1 MSKEEK
7 LMINLQHELPA
18 AENKKTEVRSWIL
31 FDFANSVYPAVIS
44 SVVFQAFF
52 INTVVGNESGEGDWW
67 WGRAVA
73 LSVLLTAITSP
84 ILGAIA
90 DRCGVRKKFMGFYVA
105 LCLIGVTL
113 FPTIEPGMVYWAF
126 ALFVLANVGFEG
138 CLPFYNAYLSELVP
152 SGRQGQVS
160 GQGFALGY
168 LGSAFG
174 LGFALLIL
182 SFIGNLNLVWLMVSA
197 FFLIFSIPSF
207 LFLPPDDSRGKE
219 SIAKGAEW
227 GISNVR
233 TLWKEVMAQKEIR
246 NFLIAYFF
254 YIDGVLTATY
264 MATTLA
270 STTFGYTQNELIYL
284 FLLIQIS
291 ALAGAFLLAKPT
303 DRLGPKKILNGVLVL
318 WISVALGI
326 YFLPESSKLGFAF
339 LGLIAGVGLGSVQSA
354 SRTLMARLTPVGK
367 EGEMFGFYA
376 LCGKSS
382 SFVGP
387 LMFGYV
393 AILTGGNQKLSVM
406 SITILFVIGLALL
419 QKVNE
424 TPVRERAS
432 LS

>member
-419 QKVNE
+419 QKVDE

>member
-1 MSKEEK
+1 M
-7 LMINLQHELPA
+7 
-18 AENKKTEVRSWIL
+18 
-31 FDFANSVYPAVIS
+31 
-44 SVVFQAFF
+44 
-52 INTVVGNESGEGDWW
+52 
-67 WGRAVA
+67 
-73 LSVLLTAITSP
+73 
-84 ILGAIA
+84 
-90 DRCGVRKKFMGFYVA
+90 
-105 LCLIGVTL
+105 
-113 FPTIEPGMVYWAF
+113 
-126 ALFVLANVGFEG
+126 
-138 CLPFYNAYLSELVP
+138 SELVP

-419 QKVNE
+419 QKVDE

>member
-1 MSKEEK
+1 
-7 LMINLQHELPA
+7 MINLQHELPA

-227 GISNVR
+227 GIRNVR

-303 DRLGPKKILNGVLVL
+303 DRLGPKRILNGVLVL

-419 QKVNE
+419 QKVDE

>member
-1 MSKEEK
+1 
-7 LMINLQHELPA
+7 MINLQHELPA

-227 GISNVR
+227 GISNVK

-419 QKVNE
+419 QKVDE

>member
-1 MSKEEK
+1 
-7 LMINLQHELPA
+7 MINLQHELPA

>member
-1 MSKEEK
+1 
-7 LMINLQHELPA
+7 MINLQHELPA

-326 YFLPESSKLGFAF
+326 YFIPESSKLGFAF

>member
-1 MSKEEK
+1 
-7 LMINLQHELPA
+7 MINLQHELPA

-419 QKVNE
+419 QKVDE

>member
-1 MSKEEK
+1 LERTVQGNTKQ
-7 LMINLQHELPA
+7 I
-18 AENKKTEVRSWIL
+18 RSWIL

-52 INTVVGNESGEGDWW
+52 IGTVVGNEFGEGDWW

-73 LSVLLTAITSP
+73 LSVLLTALTSP

-90 DRCGVRKKFMGFYVA
+90 DRCGVRKKFMGFYVV
-105 LCLIGVTL
+105 LCLIGVTF

-152 SGRQGQVS
+152 SGRQGRVS

-182 SFIGNLNLVWLMVSA
+182 NFVGSLDLVWLMVSA
-197 FFLIFSIPSF
+197 FFLIFSVPSF

-219 SIAKGAEW
+219 SIAKGAKW
-227 GISNVR
+227 GIRNVQ
-233 TLWKEVMAQKEIR
+233 TLWKEVMEQKEIR

-254 YIDGVLTATY
+254 YIDGVVTSTY

-270 STTFGYTQNELIYL
+270 ATTFGYTQNELIYL

-318 WISVALGI
+318 WISVALGVV
-326 YFLPESSKLGFAF
+326 FLPESSKLGFAF
-339 LGLIAGVGLGSVQSA
+339 LGLIAGLGLGSVQSA
-354 SRTLMARLTPVGK
+354 SRTLMARLTPVGR
-367 EGEMFGFYA
+367 EGEIFGFYA

-382 SFVGP
+382 SVVGP

-393 AILTGGNQKLSVM
+393 AVQTGGNQKLSVL
-406 SITILFVIGLALL
+406 SITVLFVIGLALL

-424 TPVRERAS
+424 TPVREN
-432 LS
+432 

>member
-1 MSKEEK
+1 MASQHQENQALEK
-7 LMINLQHELPA
+7 
-18 AENKKTEVRSWIL
+18 KKIEVRSWIL

-44 SVVFQAFF
+44 SVVFQVFF

-73 LSVLLTAITSP
+73 LSVLITALTSP

-90 DRCGVRKKFMGFYVA
+90 DRSGVRKKFMGFYVA

-113 FPTIEPGMVYWAF
+113 FPTIEPGMVSWAF
-126 ALFVLANVGFEG
+126 SLFVLANVGFEG

-152 SGRQGQVS
+152 SERQGWVS

-168 LGSAFG
+168 LGSALG
-174 LGFALLIL
+174 LGFALVIL
-182 SFIGNLNLVWLMVSA
+182 SFIGNLDLVWLMVAA

-207 LFLPPDDSRGKE
+207 LFLPADDSRGKE
-219 SIAKGAEW
+219 SIMQGVKW
-227 GISNVR
+227 GVRNVR
-233 TLWKEVMAQKEIR
+233 TLWNEVMAEKEIR

-254 YIDGVLTATY
+254 YIDGVLTAIY
-264 MATTLA
+264 MASTLA
-270 STTFGYTQNELIYL
+270 ATTFGYSQNELIYL
-284 FLLIQIS
+284 FLLIQIA

-303 DRLGPKKILNGVLVL
+303 DRFGPKKILNGVLIL

-326 YFLPESSKLGFAF
+326 YFIPDTSKLGFAF
-339 LGLIAGVGLGSVQSA
+339 LGLIAGLGLGSVQSA
-354 SRTLMARLTPVGK
+354 SRALMARLTPRDR

-382 SFVGP
+382 SVVGP
-387 LMFGYV
+387 LVFGYV
-393 AILTGGNQKLSVM
+393 AFATGGNQKLSVM
-406 SITILFVIGLALL
+406 SISILFVIGLVLL

-424 TPVRERAS
+424 APVRQNPD
-432 LS
+432 LF